1 MFGLDAITFWGIVR
15 CLYWV
20 YMVAAVVTAFSVVLN
35 NRVPVKTL
43 AWVLVILGVPYLGL
57 FIYYVFGRDNR
68 RRRLI
73 NKQSLTQIQRKCFRV
88 YNNAKVVQGV
98 PERYMSLVKFFEN
111 VADAYPVS
119 NNSVEI
125 LSDGASFFTRL
136 IREIYA
142 AKEHIHVQ
150 FYIFM
155 NDAMGRLLRDV
166 LMDKAR
172 EGVEVR
178 VLYDDVGCWRVDK
191 GFFEEMRCAGMYVQP
206 FLKERFPMLSGS
218 LNYRNHRKVVVI
230 DGKTAFIGGMNVAD
244 RYVTGGGRGG
254 WRDVMLCV
262 RGEAVYGIQVSFL
275 VDWYFADRSLVS
287 GARYFPKP
295 DVLSRG
301 PMMQVVVSNPIGAW
315 REMLQGMGHL
325 ISNCKEYLYIQTPY
339 FMPSDFVLTS
349 ILNLALAGVDVRIM
363 VPEESDSRFTELAS
377 RSYLGDV
384 MYAGV
389 KVYLYRGG
397 FLHSKMLVCDD
408 MLASVGS
415 ANIDFRSFEC
425 NFEINSFVYDEGVAR
440 QLKSLFMEDMRSC
453 RLYTYKEYKE
463 RPLWQHLKESLTR
476 LFSPVL

>member
-15 CLYWV
+15 CLYWL
-20 YMVAAVVTAFSVVLN
+20 YMVVAVVTSLSVVLN

-43 AWVLVILGVPYLGL
+43 AWVLVILGIPFLGL
-57 FIYYVFGRDNR
+57 FVYYVFGRDYR

-73 NKQSLTQIQRKCFRV
+73 NRRSLTQIQKKSFTK
-88 YNNAKVVQGV
+88 YNHATVARSI
-98 PERYMSLVKFFEN
+98 PERYASLVKFFEN
-111 VADAYPVS
+111 VADAYPTT
-119 NNSVEI
+119 NNRIEI
-125 LSDGASFFTRL
+125 LSDGSSFFTTL

-155 NDAMGRLLRDV
+155 DDAMGHLLRDV

-172 EGVEVR
+172 EGLEIR
-178 VLYDDVGCWRVDK
+178 LLYDDVGCWRVDK
-191 GFFEEMRCAGMYVQP
+191 NFFEEMRCAGMYVQA
-206 FLKERFPMLSGS
+206 FLKERFPMLSSS
-218 LNYRNHRKVVVI
+218 LNYRNHRKVVII

-244 RYVTGGGRGG
+244 RYVTGGTWGA

-275 VDWYFADRSLVS
+275 IDWYFVDRSLVS
-287 GARYFPKP
+287 GARYFPKM
-295 DVLSRG
+295 DISSG
-301 PMMQVVVSNPIGAW
+301 PMMQVVVSNPIGRW

-339 FMPSDFVLTS
+339 FMPSDFVLTA

-363 VPEESDSRFTELAS
+363 VPERSDSTITELAS
-377 RSYLGDV
+377 RSFLGDV

-389 KVYLYRGG
+389 KVYLYHGG

-408 MLASVGS
+408 VLASVGS

-425 NFEINSFVYDEGVAR
+425 NFEINTFVYDEGVAR
-440 QLKSLFMEDMRSC
+440 QLKDIFLEDMRLC
-453 RLYTYKEYKE
+453 RPFTYKEYKG
-463 RPLWQHLKESLTR
+463 RSLRQSLKESLAR

>member
-1 MFGLDAITFWGIVR
+1 MSGLDAITFWGIMR
-15 CLYWV
+15 CLYWL
-20 YMVAAVVTAFSVVLN
+20 YIVAAVATAFSVVLN

-43 AWVLVILGVPYLGL
+43 AWVLVILGVPYMGL
-57 FIYYVFGRDNR
+57 FIYYFFGRDTR

-73 NKQSLTQIQRKCFRV
+73 NKQSLTQIQRRCFPTHDKAEIAASLPKRFV
-88 YNNAKVVQGV
+88 
-98 PERYMSLVKFFEN
+98 SLVKFFEN
-111 VADAYPVS
+111 VADAYPVT
-119 NNSVEI
+119 NNSIEI

-155 NDAMGRLLRDV
+155 DDAVGHLLRDV

-172 EGVEVR
+172 DGVEVR

-191 GFFEEMRCAGMYVQP
+191 NFFEEMRCAGMYVQP
-206 FLKERFPMLSGS
+206 FLKERFPMLSSS

-244 RYVTGGGRGG
+244 RYVTGGGRGS
-254 WRDVMLCV
+254 WRDLMLCV

-287 GARYFPKP
+287 GLRYFPKV
-295 DVLSRG
+295 DVAPG
-301 PMMQVVVSNPIGAW
+301 PMMQVVVSNPIGRW
-315 REMLQGMGHL
+315 REMLQGVGHL
-325 ISNCKEYLYIQTPY
+325 VSNCKGYLYIQTPY
-339 FMPSDFVLTS
+339 FMPSDFVLTA

-363 VPEESDSRFTELAS
+363 VPERSDSSITELAS
-377 RSYLGDV
+377 RSFLGEV

-408 MLASVGS
+408 TLASVGS

-440 QLKSLFMEDMRSC
+440 QLKSLFLEDTRAC

-463 RPLWQHLKESLTR
+463 RPLRQHFKESLAR

>member
-1 MFGLDAITFWGIVR
+1 MMR
-15 CLYWV
+15 CLYWM
-20 YMVAAVVTAFSVVLN
+20 YMMVAVVTAFSVVLN

-43 AWVLVILGVPYLGL
+43 AWVLVILGVPFLGL
-57 FIYYVFGRDNR
+57 LIFYVFGRDNR
-68 RRRLI
+68 RRHLI
-73 NKQSLTQIQRKCFRV
+73 NKRSLTQIQKRCFPV
-88 YNNAKVVQGV
+88 YNRRYIADCI
-98 PERYMSLVKFFEN
+98 PERYVSLVRFFEN
-111 VADAYPVS
+111 VADSYPTV
-119 NNSVEI
+119 NNSIEI
-125 LSDGASFFTRL
+125 LADGTSFFTRL

-155 NDAMGRLLRDV
+155 DDAMGHLLRDV

-178 VLYDDVGCWRVDK
+178 LLYDDVGCWRVDK
-191 GFFEEMRCAGMYVQP
+191 DFFEEMRCAGMYVQA
-206 FLKERFPMLSGS
+206 FLKERFPMLSSS
-218 LNYRNHRKVVVI
+218 LNYRNHRKIVI
-230 DGKTAFIGGMNVAD
+230 VDGKTAFIGGMNVAD
-244 RYVTGGGRGG
+244 RYVTGGSWGG
-254 WRDVMLCV
+254 WRDIMLCV
-262 RGEAVYGIQVSFL
+262 HGEAVYGIQVSFL

-287 GARYFPKP
+287 GTRYFPKMEVAP
-295 DVLSRG
+295 G
-301 PMMQVVVSNPIGAW
+301 PMMQIVVSNPIGTW
-315 REMLQGMGHL
+315 REMLQGVGHL

-339 FMPSDFVLTS
+339 FMPSDFVLTA

-363 VPEESDSRFTELAS
+363 VPERSDSGITELAS
-377 RSYLGDV
+377 RSFLGDV

-425 NFEINSFVYDEGVAR
+425 NFEINAFVYDEGIAG
-440 QLKSLFMEDMRSC
+440 QLRSVFLEDTHSC
-453 RLYTYKEYKE
+453 RLFTYKEY
-463 RPLWQHLKESLTR
+463 RGRSLWQRFKESLAR

>member
-1 MFGLDAITFWGIVR
+1 MFGLDAITFWGIIR
-15 CLYWV
+15 CLYWA
-20 YMVAAVVTAFSVVLN
+20 YMVLAVATALSVVLN

-43 AWVLVILGVPYLGL
+43 AWVLVILGVPFLGL
-57 FIYYVFGRDNR
+57 FVYYVFGRDYR

-73 NKQSLTQIQRKCFRV
+73 NRRSLTQIQKKCFPV
-88 YNNAKVVQGV
+88 YNRAKVVKST
-98 PERYMSLVKFFEN
+98 PERYVSLVKFFEN
-111 VADAYPVS
+111 VADAYPVT

-155 NDAMGRLLRDV
+155 DDAMGHLLRDV

-172 EGVEVR
+172 EGVEIR
-178 VLYDDVGCWRVDK
+178 LLYDDVGCWSVDRN
-191 GFFEEMRCAGMYVQP
+191 FFEEMRCAGMYVQA
-206 FLKERFPMLSGS
+206 FLKERFPMLSSS

-244 RYVTGGGRGG
+244 RYVTGGAWGC

-275 VDWYFADRSLVS
+275 IDWFFADRSLVS
-287 GARYFPKP
+287 GARYFPKV
-295 DVLSRG
+295 DVPAG
-301 PMMQVVVSNPIGAW
+301 PMMQVVVSNPIGRW
-315 REMLQGMGHL
+315 REMLQGVGHL
-325 ISNCKEYLYIQTPY
+325 VSNCKEYLYIQTPY
-339 FMPSDFVLTS
+339 FMPSDFVLTA

-363 VPEESDSRFTELAS
+363 VPERSDSSITELAS
-377 RSYLGDV
+377 RSFLGDV
-384 MYAGV
+384 MAAGV

-408 MLASVGS
+408 VLASIGS

-425 NFEINSFVYDEGVAR
+425 NFEINTFVYDEGVAR
-440 QLKSLFMEDMRSC
+440 QLKAVFMKDVRSC
-453 RLYTYKEYKE
+453 RLFTYKEYKE
-463 RPLWQHLKESLTR
+463 HSLGQRLKESLAR

>member
-1 MFGLDAITFWGIVR
+1 MFGLDGITFWGIVR
-15 CLYWV
+15 CLYWM
-20 YMVAAVVTAFSVVLN
+20 YMVLAVATALSVVLN

-43 AWVLVILGVPYLGL
+43 AWVLVILGVPFFGL
-57 FIYYVFGRDNR
+57 FIYYVFGRDYR

-73 NKQSLTQIQRKCFRV
+73 NRRSLTQIQKKCFPV
-88 YNNAKVVQGV
+88 YNHAKVAKSI
-98 PERYMSLVKFFEN
+98 PERFLSLVKFFEN
-111 VADAYPVS
+111 VADAYPVT
-119 NNSVEI
+119 NNQIEI
-125 LSDGASFFTRL
+125 LSDGASFFHKL

-142 AKEHIHVQ
+142 AKEHIQVQ

-155 NDAMGRLLRDV
+155 DDVMGHLLRDV

-172 EGVEVR
+172 EGVEIR
-178 VLYDDVGCWRVDK
+178 LLYDDVGCWRVDK
-191 GFFEEMRCAGMYVQP
+191 AFFEEMRCAGMYVQA
-206 FLKERFPMLSGS
+206 FLKERFPMLSSS

-230 DGKTAFIGGMNVAD
+230 DGKMAFIGGMNIAD
-244 RYVTGGGRGG
+244 RYVTGGDWGN

-275 VDWYFADRSLVS
+275 IDWFFADRSLVS
-287 GARYFPKP
+287 GTRYFPKV
-295 DVLSRG
+295 DVSVG
-301 PMMQVVVSNPIGAW
+301 PIMQVVVSNPIGEW

-325 ISNCKEYLYIQTPY
+325 ISNCKGYLYIQTPY
-339 FMPSDFVLTS
+339 FMPSDFVLTA

-363 VPEESDSRFTELAS
+363 VPERSDSTITELAS
-377 RSYLGDV
+377 RSFLGNV
-384 MYAGV
+384 MSAGG

-408 MLASVGS
+408 KVASVGS

-440 QLKSLFMEDMRSC
+440 QLKSVFFEDARSC
-453 RLYTYKEYKE
+453 RVFTYREYKE
-463 RPLWQHLKESLTR
+463 RTLMQRLKESLAR